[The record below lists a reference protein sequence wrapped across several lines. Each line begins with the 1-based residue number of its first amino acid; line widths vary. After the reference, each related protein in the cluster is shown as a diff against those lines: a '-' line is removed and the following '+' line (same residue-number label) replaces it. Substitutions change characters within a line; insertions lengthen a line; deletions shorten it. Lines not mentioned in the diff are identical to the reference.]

1 MASRGSLLFFFAVA
15 PLVIVF
21 ALHPASEAAQPLH
34 FSSQKAPF
42 SVKFKN
48 ETSPYSI
55 MSVFV
60 TPGEILPIE
69 VAERK
74 CWDSYVLRAPAGK
87 ILATGIN
94 KWEWQAPEKPGLYPV
109 TLIRQSSMDSILLNI
124 FVMIPASQVNGQC
137 LNGYRIGA
145 YPQCSLERSAI
156 YGHPKGFV
164 EVTRENENAPL
175 SPHFKLKQFLC
186 KQEGGYPKYVVL
198 DERLLLKLEF
208 LLERT
213 NKEGYPCETFSIMS
227 GYRTPYYNKCIGN
240 VKYSCHLWGKA
251 ADIFIDE
258 NPKDGIMDDLNH
270 DFRVD
275 YRDATRLSSLIER
288 LEKETS
294 YRPFLGGLASYK
306 GTSAHGPFVHV
317 DVRGFLARWGE

>member
-1 MASRGSLLFFFAVA
+1 MAKRLCTLLFFMVV
-15 PLVIVF
+15 PLLSVF
-21 ALHPASEAAQPLH
+21 ALPPVLEARQPAH
-34 FSSQKAPF
+34 FFPQKARF

-48 ETSPYSI
+48 EISPYSI
-55 MSVFV
+55 LGVFV

-69 VAERK
+69 ATESTPWSL
-74 CWDSYVLRAPAGK
+74 CVLRASEGK
-87 ILATGIN
+87 VTTTGFN
-94 KWEWQAPEKPGLYPV
+94 KWEWQAPQKPGLYPV
-109 TLIRQSSMDSILLNI
+109 TITRQPSMDSMTLNI
-124 FVMIPASQVNGQC
+124 FVIIPTGQVNGQC

-145 YPQCSLERSAI
+145 YPLCSPERSAI
-156 YGHPKGFV
+156 YGHPSGFV
-164 EVTRENENAPL
+164 EVTRENEETLL
-175 SPHFKLKQFLC
+175 SPHFKLKQFVC

-198 DERLLLKLEF
+198 EERLLLKLEF
-208 LLERT
+208 LLGKA
-213 NKEGYPCETFSIMS
+213 NQEGYQCETFSIMS

-258 NPKDGIMDDLNH
+258 NPKDGMMDDLNR

-275 YRDATRLSSLIER
+275 YRDATRFSSLVEK
-288 LEKETS
+288 LHKETS

-306 GTSAHGPFVHV
+306 STSSHGPFVHV